1 MKNLKFKTVVM
12 MALIMGVSSAIYAQH
27 DHSKMNMKQD
37 DHNMMDNNSNMVKL
51 NDKNLTKA
59 YMHYTMINE
68 ALVEANSEKVQKASK
83 MLVGI
88 LKKYGKAPEAEK
100 VASEMASK
108 SNIMDQRI
116 VYAELTTAFEPLLK
130 DNVVEGEIYKTFCP
144 MANNGEGSYWFSNSS
159 NIVNPYMNKAMATC
173 GSVKETFK
181 SMY

>member
-1 MKNLKFKTVVM
+1 MI
-12 MALIMGVSSAIYAQH
+12 ALIMGMSSIIYAQH

-37 DHNMMDNNSNMVKL
+37 DHSMMDHDKSMVKL

-88 LKKYGKAPEAEK
+88 LKKYGKANDAQK
-100 VASEMASK
+100 VAEDMASK

-116 VYAELTTAFEPLLK
+116 VFSKLTTALEPLLK
-130 DNVVEGEIYKTFCP
+130 DNVVEGEIFKTFCP
-144 MANNGEGSYWFSNSS
+144 MANNGGSYWFSNS
-159 NIVNPYMNKAMATC
+159 NEIINPYMDKAMSSC

-181 SMY
+181 SM